1 MSALRRSP
9 IWPLRYAALLEEA
22 PIRVLL
28 TADDP
33 ELGGRIAATLRA
45 GGAEVIEAGAAPLD
59 HAASAA
65 RAQAPDARPDI
76 LVTAPRTL
84 DPTRITAIATA
95 RREGFAAPVVVVTS
109 SGGPRAQL
117 DAYRAGADVVLGG
130 PLDLEEVLLA
140 ARSLVPEKG

>member
-33 ELGGRIAATLRA
+33 ELGRHIAATLRA

-59 HAASAA
+59 RAASAA
-65 RAQAPDARPDI
+65 RTQAPDARPDI
-76 LVTAPRTL
+76 LVAAPRTL
-84 DPTRITAIATA
+84 DPTRIAELAAA
-95 RREGFAAPVVVVTS
+95 RREGFAAPVVLVIS
-109 SGGPRAQL
+109 SGSPRAQL
-117 DAYRAGADVVLGG
+117 DAYRAGAEVVLGG
-130 PLDLEEVLLA
+130 PLDLEEVLFTV
-140 ARSLVPEKG
+140 RGLVPEKG